1 MRVESVAW
9 ISERKDLL
17 YSFFYLISLIN
28 YFYYV
33 KNKSKT
39 AFIISVLLFELSY
52 LSKGVAISLP
62 FVLFAID
69 YYFERKL
76 TPRLIFEKLIFI
88 IIAFSPKIFK
98 YLIKLELSRIEI
110 SIAIAVTLL
119 LCIITFIGIKKLKNQ
134 SDIIYSYIF
143 GSIFSGIVFLFL
155 FKKLIKLVP
164 AIDVSFF
171 DRILMANYSL
181 LFYIVKLF
189 LPVNLSALHY
199 YPKKTDGFLPIEY
212 YIAPF
217 IIILLVFLIFKGMKY
232 SDQKLRKNII
242 FGLLLFLIPI
252 SITLHIIPI
261 KGKVIVAER
270 YTYMPYIGLFFIIGS
285 FYCRAENIKKYLLVL
300 LIGYT
305 IFFSIT
311 TWNRNKV
318 WADGITLFTDVINK
332 SPLVGYSYFSR
343 ANAKR
348 LIKDHYGAIS
358 DYSKAI
364 ELNPL
369 DDKSYNSR
377 GAVKQKLKDLKG
389 AISDYNKAVKINS
402 DNELFYN
409 NRGFVRQILGD
420 LKEAIEDFDKAI
432 QLNPSYDT
440 AYLNRGNAKQK
451 LNALPAAIADYTKAI
466 EINPVYVKALV
477 NRGNAKQKLKNL
489 SSAIIDYSKAIQ
501 IKPDHAKAYF
511 YRARAEFKLG
521 QKSKACKDLYMA
533 KRLGINKA
541 EGLIRNICN

>member
-1 MRVESVAW
+1 MKIKQSVFYLSAILLLSIFVFSNTIDNGFVNLDDNEYIYDNNYIHDFSINGIKNLFLKKHHNPLTKLSFLINYHLWGFNAKTYHIINLIIHLFNIALVFYFISLFTDKIEIIVITALFFAIHPMRVESVAW

-285 FYCRAENIKKYLLVL
+285 FYLRAENIKKYLLVL

-305 IFFSIT
+305 ASFI
-311 TWNRNKV
+311 
-318 WADGITLFTDVINK
+318 
-332 SPLVGYSYFSR
+332 
-343 ANAKR
+343 
-348 LIKDHYGAIS
+348 
-358 DYSKAI
+358 
-364 ELNPL
+364 
-369 DDKSYNSR
+369 
-377 GAVKQKLKDLKG
+377 
-389 AISDYNKAVKINS
+389 
-402 DNELFYN
+402 
-409 NRGFVRQILGD
+409 
-420 LKEAIEDFDKAI
+420 
-432 QLNPSYDT
+432 
-440 AYLNRGNAKQK
+440 
-451 LNALPAAIADYTKAI
+451 
-466 EINPVYVKALV
+466 YV
-477 NRGNAKQKLKNL
+477 
-489 SSAIIDYSKAIQ
+489 
-501 IKPDHAKAYF
+501 
-511 YRARAEFKLG
+511 
-521 QKSKACKDLYMA
+521 
-533 KRLGINKA
+533 
-541 EGLIRNICN
+541 